1 MRTAVSVA
9 AVLVEESVESGC
21 FMRTAVSGAVRE
33 GRRQMVNTSVGCRYV
48 SITAVPDERF
58 EETEQEGWG
67 SRIRSKMI
75 SRCSRGKLKVFGS
88 SEGFVGKLQGKCNDL
103 TGRQE
108 NSAMQ
113 KAQ

>member
-58 EETEQEGWG
+58 EETEQEG
-67 SRIRSKMI
+67 
-75 SRCSRGKLKVFGS
+75 RG
-88 SEGFVGKLQGKCNDL
+88 
-103 TGRQE
+103 GR
-108 NSAMQ
+108 
-113 KAQ
+113 